1 MIVYCNTTPII
12 ALASVDRL
20 NLLPELFGQ
29 IRAPVAV
36 MEECAV
42 GGPVHVPP
50 LSSMVWVVPGAD
62 EPVSHLS
69 ILMTL
74 DRGEKQT
81 LTQALTYRADLVI
94 IDERHGRRL
103 AEDLGLNVTGTL
115 GVLVKAKS
123 AGLIPSFRADAEKM
137 REQGLFFHPGLIDR
151 LASHLGET

>member
-29 IRAPVAV
+29 IRVPVAV

-50 LSSMVWVVPGAD
+50 LSSMAWVVPGAD

-69 ILMTL
+69 ILMA
-74 DRGEKQT
+74 
-81 LTQALTYRADLVI
+81 QALTYRADLVI

-103 AEDLGLNVTGTL
+103 AEYLGLNVTGTL
-115 GVLVKAKS
+115 GILVKAKS